1 MYKQSILLA
10 LLLCSIISFSQEIVN
25 STPVALKKGKS
36 VFQIV
41 NDSTKETTL
50 FVSDKEKVKAI
61 RLNSEMQIMDS
72 LSTVRLNPK
81 LYIGMIG
88 YNEDKSNI
96 NLFWTSSSHKDIFIQ
111 QFNFDKPNSE
121 NKTYTLPLKDEKFVQ
136 NFSQNGKFYI
146 MTVLKNSDKIK
157 LYVFDTDGKLEER
170 VIDLTGF
177 KFFKSNYQKTT
188 FYDVLDES
196 YYATEIPFSLQK
208 ITPEN
213 PTSIVESSKRRKCYS
228 NGNTIIITFDAN
240 LDYTQ
245 LITLDLDKFKASEKF
260 IKKPYI
266 SYTERFELNSNSF
279 LIDNLLYQI
288 KSSSSQLILTVKDLE
303 DNLIKSY
310 EASDENPIIDFK
322 NSNYVQEN
330 GGTTKTR
337 ILETSSQFIRKINN
351 LNAGIS
357 CYKLNGNYL
366 VTIGSVSQEQQQAS
380 TGAIVGGMFGA
391 LGSIAGS
398 MIDAAI
404 SNPTMESFNA
414 YANRKVVYINGLFNK
429 DSNHIKGEIDPLAFD
444 KIRIFFDKDT
454 NVSSQTLYKLD
465 NIYYFGYYDN
475 KTKEYTIRKFRD

>member
-41 NDSTKETTL
+41 NDSLKETTL

-61 RLNSEMQIMDS
+61 RLNSEMQIIDS
-72 LSTVRLNPK
+72 LSTERLNPK
-81 LYIGMIG
+81 MYSAMIG
-88 YNEDKSNI
+88 YNENKSNI

-111 QFNFDKPNSE
+111 QFNFDKTNSE

-146 MTVLKNSDKIK
+146 MTVLKNSDKLK
-157 LYVFDTDGKLEER
+157 LYVFDTDGKLTER
-170 VIDLTGF
+170 IIDLTGF
-177 KFFKSNYQKTT
+177 KFYTFDYKKTT
-188 FYDVLDES
+188 LYTKLLGQFNGSEF
-196 YYATEIPFSLQK
+196 PFSVQ
-208 ITPEN
+208 IIRPEN
-213 PTSIVESSKRRKCYS
+213 PTSLVESSKKRKCYS
-228 NGNTIIITFDAN
+228 NGNTIVITFDSN
-240 LDYTQ
+240 LDFTQ
-245 LITLDLDKFKASEKF
+245 LITINLDSFTAKEQF
-260 IKKPYI
+260 IKKPDI
-266 SYTERFELNSNSF
+266 FGEKSFQNSNSF
-279 LIDNLLYQI
+279 LMDNHLYQI

-303 DNLIKSY
+303 DNLIKSF
-310 EASDENPIIDFK
+310 EASEEKPIIDFK

-337 ILETSSQFIRKINN
+337 ILETSSQFIRKTNN
-351 LNAGIS
+351 LNSGIS

-366 VTIGSVSQEQQQAS
+366 ITIGSVSLEQQQAS

-398 MIDAAI
+398 LIDAAI
-404 SNPTMESFNA
+404 SNPTMDSFNA
-414 YANRKVVYINGLFNK
+414 YANRKVVYINGLFDK
-429 DSNHIKGEIDPLAFD
+429 DANHIKGEIAPLAFD
-444 KIRIFFDKDT
+444 KIRLFFDKNT

-475 KTKEYTIRKFRD
+475 ITKEYIIRKFKD

>member
-1 MYKQSILLA
+1 
-10 LLLCSIISFSQEIVN
+10 
-25 STPVALKKGKS
+25 
-36 VFQIV
+36 
-41 NDSTKETTL
+41 
-50 FVSDKEKVKAI
+50 
-61 RLNSEMQIMDS
+61 
-72 LSTVRLNPK
+72 
-81 LYIGMIG
+81 
-88 YNEDKSNI
+88 
-96 NLFWTSSSHKDIFIQ
+96 
-111 QFNFDKPNSE
+111 
-121 NKTYTLPLKDEKFVQ
+121 
-136 NFSQNGKFYI
+136 

-414 YANRKVVYINGLFNK
+414 YANRKVVYINGLFDK

>member
-1 MYKQSILLA
+1 
-10 LLLCSIISFSQEIVN
+10 
-25 STPVALKKGKS
+25 
-36 VFQIV
+36 
-41 NDSTKETTL
+41 
-50 FVSDKEKVKAI
+50 
-61 RLNSEMQIMDS
+61 
-72 LSTVRLNPK
+72 
-81 LYIGMIG
+81 
-88 YNEDKSNI
+88 
-96 NLFWTSSSHKDIFIQ
+96 
-111 QFNFDKPNSE
+111 
-121 NKTYTLPLKDEKFVQ
+121 
-136 NFSQNGKFYI
+136 
-146 MTVLKNSDKIK
+146 
-157 LYVFDTDGKLEER
+157 
-170 VIDLTGF
+170 
-177 KFFKSNYQKTT
+177 
-188 FYDVLDES
+188 
-196 YYATEIPFSLQK
+196 
-208 ITPEN
+208 
-213 PTSIVESSKRRKCYS
+213 
-228 NGNTIIITFDAN
+228 
-240 LDYTQ
+240 
-245 LITLDLDKFKASEKF
+245 
-260 IKKPYI
+260 
-266 SYTERFELNSNSF
+266 
-279 LIDNLLYQI
+279 
-288 KSSSSQLILTVKDLE
+288 LILTVKDLE

-414 YANRKVVYINGLFNK
+414 YANRKVVYINGLFDK

>member
-1 MYKQSILLA
+1 MYKRSILLA

-41 NDSTKETTL
+41 NDFTKETTL
-50 FVSDKEKVKAI
+50 FISDKEKVKAI
-61 RLNSEMQIMDS
+61 RLNSDMQIIDS
-72 LSTVRLNPK
+72 LSTERLNPK
-81 LYIGMIG
+81 LYVGMIG

-121 NKTYTLPLKDEKFVQ
+121 NKTYTLSLKDEKFVQ
-136 NFSQNGKFYI
+136 
-146 MTVLKNSDKIK
+146 
-157 LYVFDTDGKLEER
+157 
-170 VIDLTGF
+170 
-177 KFFKSNYQKTT
+177 
-188 FYDVLDES
+188 
-196 YYATEIPFSLQK
+196 PFSLQK
-208 ITPEN
+208 IRPEN
-213 PTSIVESSKRRKCYS
+213 PTSLVESSKRRKCYS
-228 NGNTIIITFDAN
+228 NGNTIVITFDSN

-245 LITLDLDKFKASEKF
+245 LITLDLDNFKASEKF

-266 SYTERFELNSNSF
+266 SYTERYELNSNSF
-279 LIDNLLYQI
+279 LIHDHLYQI
-288 KSSSSQLILTVKDLE
+288 KSSSNQLILTMKDLQ

-310 EASDENPIIDFK
+310 EALDENPIIDFK

-337 ILETSSQFIRKINN
+337 ILDTSSQFIRKINN
-351 LNAGIS
+351 LTAGIS
-357 CYKLNGNYL
+357 CYKLNDNYL

-391 LGSIAGS
+391 IGSIAGS

-414 YANRKVVYINGLFNK
+414 YANRKVVYINGLFDK
-429 DSNHIKGEIDPLAFD
+429 DANHIKGEIDPLAFD
-444 KIRIFFDKDT
+444 KIRVFFEKDT

-465 NIYYFGYYDN
+465 NVYYFGYYDN
-475 KTKEYTIRKFRD
+475 TTKEYTIRKFKD

>member
-25 STPVALKKGKS
+25 STPVALKKNKS
-36 VFQIV
+36 VFQVV

-61 RLNSEMQIMDS
+61 RLNSEMQIIDS
-72 LSTVRLNPK
+72 LSTARLNPK
-81 LYIGMIG
+81 MYVGMIG
-88 YNEDKSNI
+88 YNENKSNV
-96 NLFWTSSSHKDIFIQ
+96 NLFWTSSNHKDIFIQ
-111 QFNFDKPNSE
+111 QFNFDKSNSE
-121 NKTYTLPLKDEKFVQ
+121 NKTYTLPLKEETFVQ

-146 MTVLKNSDKIK
+146 MTVLKNSNKLK
-157 LYVFDTDGKLEER
+157 LYVFDTDGKLEEKT
-170 VIDLTGF
+170 IDLTGF
-177 KFFKSNYQKTT
+177 RFFKSDYQKTT
-188 FYDVLDES
+188 LYGVLEES
-196 YYATEIPFSLQK
+196 YYATELPFSLQK
-208 ITPEN
+208 IRPEN
-213 PTSIVESSKRRKCYS
+213 PTSLVESSKRRKCYS
-228 NGNTIIITFDAN
+228 NGNTIVITFDSN

-245 LITLDLDKFKASEKF
+245 LITLDLDKFTPSEKF
-260 IKKPYI
+260 IKKTYI
-266 SYTERFELNSNSF
+266 NYTGRYELNSNSF
-279 LIDNLLYQI
+279 LIDNHLYQI
-288 KSSSSQLILTVKDLE
+288 KSSSSRLILTVKDLE
-303 DNLIKSY
+303 DNLLRSY

-351 LNAGIS
+351 LIAGIS

-366 VTIGSVSQEQQQAS
+366 ITIGSVSQEQQQVG

-398 MIDAAI
+398 MIDAAV

-414 YANRKVVYINGLFNK
+414 YANRKVVYINGLFDK
-429 DSNHIKGEIDPLAFD
+429 DANHVKGEIDPLAFD

-475 KTKEYTIRKFRD
+475 LKKEYTIRKFKD

>member
-10 LLLCSIISFSQEIVN
+10 LLLCSIISVSQEIIN

-61 RLNSEMQIMDS
+61 RLNSEMQIIDS
-72 LSTVRLNPK
+72 LSAERLNPK
-81 LYIGMIG
+81 LYVGMIG
-88 YNEDKSNI
+88 YNESKSNI
-96 NLFWTSSSHKDIFIQ
+96 NLFWTSANHKEIFIQ

-146 MTVLKNSDKIK
+146 MTVLKNSDKLK
-157 LYVFDTDGKLEER
+157 LYVFDTDGKLAEKI
-170 VIDLTGF
+170 IDLTGF
-177 KFFKSNYQKTT
+177 KFFQSNYQKTT
-188 FYDVLDES
+188 FYGVFDES

-208 ITPEN
+208 IRPES
-213 PTSIVESSKRRKCYS
+213 PTSLVESSKRRKCYS
-228 NGNTIIITFDAN
+228 KGNAIVITFDSNLGFTQVITIN
-240 LDYTQ
+240 LDSFTAKEQ
-245 LITLDLDKFKASEKF
+245 F
-260 IKKPYI
+260 IKKPFILSENDYQ
-266 SYTERFELNSNSF
+266 NSNSF
-279 LIDNLLYQI
+279 LIDDHLYQI

-310 EASDENPIIDFK
+310 EASDEKPIIDFK

-330 GGTTKTR
+330 GGTSKTR
-337 ILETSSQFIRKINN
+337 ILETSSQFIRKTNN

-357 CYKLNGNYL
+357 CYKLNDNYL
-366 VTIGSVSQEQQQAS
+366 VTIGSVSQEQQQVG

-398 MIDAAI
+398 MLDAAV

-414 YANRKVVYINGLFNK
+414 YANRKVVYINGLFDK
-429 DSNHIKGEIDPLAFD
+429 DGNHIKGEISPLAFD

-475 KTKEYTIRKFRD
+475 TTKQYTIRKFKD